1 MDGKYTAASTRGT
14 GSSSG
19 SYTSVTGPSCLSPC
33 ILSALRQSAF
43 CITGKLTDSLLTV
56 KSFHRWKSRVRRAKD
71 TDEHVKDSPAI
82 KLKSRIDESFTRLF
96 NDFFQ
101 LTQTLNSRAT
111 ITSLIQIS
119 LNYHTTLV
127 KLSYRLVQFSLNS
140 HTALVQPSLN
150 SHTTREQLLTLAQ
163 LSPNSNSNLIQ
174 LSYNYR
180 TTAYSILIQLSL
192 NSHTA
197 RVQLSMNANNPASTY
212 VHFSMNTNN
221 LAFLLFP
228 HGVKLLHY
236 PPPHPPK
243 NPTTNK
249 QVD

>member
-1 MDGKYTAASTRGT
+1 M
-14 GSSSG
+14 
-19 SYTSVTGPSCLSPC
+19 
-33 ILSALRQSAF
+33 
-43 CITGKLTDSLLTV
+43 
-56 KSFHRWKSRVRRAKD
+56 
-71 TDEHVKDSPAI
+71 
-82 KLKSRIDESFTRLF
+82 F

-236 PPPHPPK
+236 PPPPPTPQK
-243 NPTTNK
+243 TQQQTNK
-249 QVD
+249 WIKNTQAEIWSPKYHTHKNKLSLGNDNMFLYKRLGAS